1 MKSCPR
7 ASKRVA
13 EAFDFA
19 ALRSALHGLDAP
31 PLGPGWNR
39 AELAD
44 VLPHPHLLAPAA
56 VLVGL
61 VARDIPTILLTRRT
75 DQLTAHAGQ
84 VSFPG
89 GRIDPED
96 VDVIAAALREAD
108 EEVGLAAE
116 FIAPLGFLDA
126 FETIS
131 AYRVTPVVARV
142 EPGFE
147 LRLNPHE
154 VAEAFEV
161 PLSLFLDRGAQRMTY
176 IEYRGQRRAIHE
188 FNFGPHRIWGATAA
202 MLINLRDRLEAVR

>member
-1 MKSCPR
+1 
-7 ASKRVA
+7 VA
-13 EAFDFA
+13 ERFDFDIV
-19 ALRSALHGLDAP
+19 RQALHALDAMP
-31 PLGPGWNR
+31 VGPGWNR

-44 VLPHPHLLAPAA
+44 VLPHPELLAPAA

-61 VARDIPTILLTRRT
+61 IERDEPTILLTRRN

-96 VDVIAAALREAD
+96 VDAVAAALREAE

-116 FIAPLGFLDA
+116 FIAPLGFLDP

-131 AYRVTPVVARV
+131 AYRVMPVVAQVR
-142 EPGFE
+142 PGFV
-147 LRLNPHE
+147 LRVNPDE

-161 PLSLFLDRGAQRMTY
+161 PLSLFLDRSAHRMTY
-176 IEYRGQRRAIHE
+176 LEYRGQRRAIHE

-202 MLINLRDRLEAVR
+202 MLINLRDRLERVR

>member
-1 MKSCPR
+1 M
-7 ASKRVA
+7 ADG
-13 EAFDFA
+13 FDFDT
-19 ALRSALHGLDAP
+19 LRRALHRLDAP

-39 AELAD
+39 SELAD
-44 VLPHPHLLAPAA
+44 VLPRAELLAPAA

-61 VARDIPTILLTRRT
+61 IAHPQPTILLTRRT

-96 VDVIAAALREAD
+96 ADVIAAALREAN
-108 EEVGLAAE
+108 EEVGLGAE
-116 FIAPLGFLDA
+116 FIDPLGFLDP

-131 AYRVTPVVARV
+131 AYRVTPVVAQVR
-142 EPGFE
+142 PGFV
-147 LRLNPHE
+147 LRPNPHE

-161 PLSLFLDRGAQRMTY
+161 PLSLFLDRSAHQITH
-176 IEYRGQRRAIHE
+176 IDYRGQQRAIHE

-202 MLINLRDRLEAVR
+202 MLINLRDRLEQLR